1 MITIKKIIFLYKSNS
16 SIFILISFLYTKL
29 TNFFVKRKIVKFKKK
44 HQTLLSGKK
53 ITNDFFSANAYNFYY
68 YLNKLKPDFDYL
80 EIGSYEGNS
89 AVFVADTFI
98 KSKIYC
104 VDNWVGN
111 DEYVDH
117 ISFSKIEQ
125 NFNSNTFNYENI
137 FKNKCLSDEFFQDNS
152 KMFDAIYIDGYHH
165 GAQVYKDCINSW
177 TFLKNNGFLICDD
190 YIWRFYSN
198 FRDNPCYAINVFL
211 SKIVGTY
218 KLEKV
223 SNSQIFIK
231 KIID

>member
-29 TNFFVKRKIVKFKKK
+29 INLFVKRKIVKFKKK
-44 HQTLLSGKK
+44 HQILLSGKK

-89 AVFVADTFI
+89 AVFVANTFI

-104 VDNWVGN
+104 VDNWVGT

-137 FKNKCLSDEFFQDNS
+137 IKNKCLSDEFFQDNS

-177 TFLKNNGFLICDD
+177 KFLKNDGLLICDD

-198 FRDNPCYAINVFL
+198 LRDNPCYAINVFF
-211 SKIVGTY
+211 K
-218 KLEKV
+218 
-223 SNSQIFIK
+223 
-231 KIID
+231 

>member
-29 TNFFVKRKIVKFKKK
+29 INLFVKRKIVKFKKK
-44 HQTLLSGKK
+44 HQILLSGKK

-89 AVFVADTFI
+89 AVFVANTFI

-104 VDNWVGN
+104 VDNWVGT

-137 FKNKCLSDEFFQDNS
+137 IKNKCLSDEFFQDNS

-177 TFLKNNGFLICDD
+177 KFLKNDGLLICDD

-198 FRDNPCYAINVFL
+198 LRDNPCYAINVFL
-211 SKIVGTY
+211 SEIVGTY